1 MSEDRQTEKAWLAW
15 TEVLRRALSL
25 VKDGELA
32 EAVSHI
38 DAFLPLEVDPE
49 VRSDALGFRA
59 HIEELLGNTEEAKS
73 DLLAARLLTGPNYQR
88 YVHELSLGSL
98 FERQNL
104 NEEAH
109 SWYRTALNTCLL
121 DNGTSGGTA
130 LKGILQLCPATSLP
144 LDDIALCRR
153 VIEHSWRVLRLTGM
167 PDLSDLEGAASI
179 ILHAQGRR
187 VPRSQ

>member
-1 MSEDRQTEKAWLAW
+1 MSEDRPTEKAWLAW

-25 VKDGELA
+25 LKDGQLA

-38 DAFLPLEVDPE
+38 DTFLSLEVDPKIRGD
-49 VRSDALGFRA
+49 VLGFRA
-59 HIEELLGNTEEAKS
+59 HIQERLGNAEEAKN
-73 DLLAARLLTGPNYQR
+73 DLLAARSLTATNYDR

-130 LKGILQLCPATSLP
+130 LKRLLQLCPATNLP
-144 LDDIALCRR
+144 PNDIALCGR
-153 VIEHSWRVLRLTGM
+153 VIEHSWRVLRLTGT
-167 PDLSDLEGAASI
+167 PDLSDLKAAASVI
-179 ILHAQGRR
+179 MHAQGRR
-187 VPRSQ
+187 VQRRE

>member
-1 MSEDRQTEKAWLAW
+1 MSEDQQTEKAWLAW

-38 DAFLPLEVDPE
+38 DAFLSLEVDPE
-49 VRSDALGFRA
+49 VRSDALGFRS
-59 HIEELLGNTEEAKS
+59 HIEERLGNTEQAKS
-73 DLLAARLLTGPNYQR
+73 DLLVARSLTGVNYGR
-88 YVHELSLGSL
+88 YVRELSLGSL

-104 NEEAH
+104 NEEAY

-130 LKGILQLCPATSLP
+130 LKGLLQLCPARNLP
-144 LDDIALCRR
+144 VEDIVLCRR

-167 PDLSDLEGAASI
+167 PDLSDLEAAASI
-179 ILHAQGRR
+179 ILRAQGRQ
-187 VPRSQ
+187 VQGSQ